1 MLERLLIATVVLA
14 IVLVAIAAGRRWYAW
29 RNARIEDRLRAEARA
44 VSADTASE
52 DAPTA
57 PGGPRIV
64 YFTTKTCV
72 VCKAQQEPAIA
83 AVREHLGDG
92 LRIERHDAVEERAL
106 ADRYGVLTVPTTAV
120 YDAGGELVTVNRG
133 FAPAAVL
140 LSQLRGEVPSFEGGA
155 LMSSERLDER
165 SA

>member
-1 MLERLLIATVVLA
+1 MIERLLIASAALALVLF
-14 IVLVAIAAGRRWYAW
+14 AIAVGRRWYAW
-29 RNARIEDRLRAEARA
+29 RNGRIEERLRAETR
-44 VSADTASE
+44 TTE
-52 DAPTA
+52 GAPVA
-57 PGGPRIV
+57 GPRIV
-64 YFTTKTCV
+64 YFTTQTCV

-83 AVREHLGDG
+83 AVRERLGDL

-120 YDAGGELVTVNRG
+120 YDRAGELVTVNRG

-140 LSQLRGEVPSFEGGA
+140 LAQLNGETPAFEGGA
-155 LMSSERLDER
+155 LMSSEAVGER

>member
-1 MLERLLIATVVLA
+1 MLERLLIAAVVLA

-44 VSADTASE
+44 GAPTDASE
-52 DAPTA
+52 VAASAPE
-57 PGGPRIV
+57 GPRIV

-83 AVREHLGDG
+83 AVRERLGES
-92 LRIERHDAVEERAL
+92 LQVERHDAVEERAL

-120 YDAGGELVTVNRG
+120 YDDAGELVTVNRG

>member
-1 MLERLLIATVVLA
+1 MLERLIIAATVLA
-14 IVLVAIAAGRRWYAW
+14 LMLVAIAAGRRWYAW
-29 RNARIEDRLRAEARA
+29 RNDRIDARLRTETPSGPGA
-44 VSADTASE
+44 AD
-52 DAPTA
+52 
-57 PGGPRIV
+57 GPRIV

-83 AVREHLGDG
+83 AVRERMGDL
-92 LRIERHDAVEERAL
+92 LRVERHDAVEERTL

-120 YDAGGELVTVNRG
+120 YDASGVLVTVNRG

-140 LSQLRGEVPSFEGGA
+140 LSQLRGDVPAFEGGA
-155 LMSSERLDER
+155 VMSSERVDER